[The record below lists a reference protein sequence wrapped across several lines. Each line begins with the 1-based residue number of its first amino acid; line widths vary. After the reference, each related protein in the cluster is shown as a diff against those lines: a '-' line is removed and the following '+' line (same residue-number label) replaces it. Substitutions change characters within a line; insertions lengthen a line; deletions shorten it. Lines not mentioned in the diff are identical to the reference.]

1 MHFAQESGI
10 YIQDNLRETGD
21 LSEGYSS
28 DDDLSWLG
36 LLSFLGHIDVK
47 GRDSSE
53 ICWRTTQ
60 QETVYTQTPHI
71 YCVAACSA
79 NGAHSKPRL
88 EKTLTSFSPLL
99 ANTEISHSNH
109 HFQCFLV

>member
-10 YIQDNLRETGD
+10 YVQDNLRETED

-28 DDDLSWLG
+28 DDDLNWLG
-36 LLSFLGHIDVK
+36 HLSFLGHIDVK

-60 QETVYTQTPHI
+60 QEMVCIQIPYI
-71 YCVAACSA
+71 YCVSACSTSR
-79 NGAHSKPRL
+79 AHSKWVWKRFCL
-88 EKTLTSFSPLL
+88 
-99 ANTEISHSNH
+99 N
-109 HFQCFLV
+109 